1 MGASTGSTA
10 GPMPARAL
18 VVARTPRRAI
28 VVGVASVDALD
39 ARVAISAHARRSIL
53 DGRRRVRD
61 AARPLTRT
69 TDAVVRHPH
78 ETRASSARRNAR
90 ARARID
96 GRVLF
101 ERYRALV
108 ASSRGRARARE
119 VEGAF
124 ALEEVTGGEIARSR
138 RRETREGEGVARNGA
153 RTTSWKGARPFAIRR
168 SRSCEMRSRRT
179 TRGIGTFKL
188 YL

>member
-1 MGASTGSTA
+1 
-10 GPMPARAL
+10 MPARAL

-69 TDAVVRHPH
+69 TDAVVRHH
-78 ETRASSARRNAR
+78 TETRASSAPNPH

-96 GRVLF
+96 GRFLF

-108 ASSRGRARARE
+108 ASSRGRARAR
-119 VEGAF
+119 GR
-124 ALEEVTGGEIARSR
+124 GARSR
-138 RRETREGEGVARNGA
+138 
-153 RTTSWKGARPFAIRR
+153 
-168 SRSCEMRSRRT
+168 SRR
-179 TRGIGTFKL
+179 
-188 YL
+188 